1 MSSDSP
7 QANCCYPPLVESL
20 YSLWVKLM
28 HQYFDQTLKQLGIT
42 GKKLAEVTGISTTHI
57 SEFRNG
63 KTNPSCEML
72 ERMLDG
78 ADQIKPGA
86 KRYFCE
92 LLAGQDPQPIEDSI
106 DQLDDTQL
114 ARLLFRVADR
124 LENRKLSLS
133 QELLSA

>member
-1 MSSDSP
+1 
-7 QANCCYPPLVESL
+7 
-20 YSLWVKLM
+20 M

-42 GKKLAEVTGISTTHI
+42 GKKLAEVTGVSTTHI

-78 ADQIKPGA
+78 ADQITPGA

-92 LLAGQDPQPIEDSI
+92 LLAGKEPRPVEDPIEL
-106 DQLDDTQL
+106 LDDTQL
-114 ARLLFRVADR
+114 ARLLLKVANR
-124 LENRKLSLS
+124 LEKRKLGLS